1 MKDINMCIQKN
12 TVVAFAGS
20 SGSGKTTLVN
30 MLLKFY
36 QPDSGKILIGNSDI
50 SELSGEELRHKI
62 GIVNQNA
69 RLFDGTIKSNLLLG
83 NADATEEDMWR
94 VLGIAHA
101 AGFVRALPQG
111 LDTTVSNVERL
122 STGQAQRIILARV
135 LLRNPDII
143 ILDEATS
150 NIDEET
156 ERQFIEDVKEFII
169 DKIVIIIAYR
179 KKSLE
184 LAQNIFFL
192 EEGRM
197 IDSGNAQELNERCI
211 GFKRLTM
218 AGGGSD

>member
-1 MKDINMCIQKN
+1 MKKINMCIHQN
-12 TVVAFAGS
+12 TVVAFAGA

-36 QPDSGKILIGNSDI
+36 QPDSGKILIGNRNITD
-50 SELSGEELRHKI
+50 LSREELRRKI

-69 RLFDGTIKSNLLLG
+69 RLFDGTIKSNLLIG
-83 NADATEEDMWR
+83 NINATEEEMWK
-94 VLGIAHA
+94 VLEITHA
-101 AGFVRALPQG
+101 AEFVRNLSAG
-111 LDTTVSNVERL
+111 LDTMVSNVERL

-135 LLRNPDII
+135 LLRDPDII

-169 DKIVIIIAYR
+169 NKIVIIIAYR

-184 LAQNIFFL
+184 LAQNIFFI
-192 EEGRM
+192 EDGKIIDEG
-197 IDSGNAQELNERCI
+197 SVLELNNRCKE
-211 GFKRLTM
+211 FKKLTM
-218 AGGGSD
+218 VGGDCK